1 MTWENGYIG
10 KIPASDWLNVPFD
23 VRRMPEPANEI
34 FGDEKTPNL
43 TASYQTI
50 AAQYQIPQMAYFHA
64 FDTETKVSSR
74 IPIDTHSIE
83 KGYIKAKINQS
94 ERLLELTRTG
104 VSDSELSKYV
114 FDDAMRLSE
123 QVIVRANLLKNELIA
138 TGKCTIKENNLDLT
152 INYGV
157 PDSQTAYEVDFSKDA
172 DVPAQIQAIIDDAT
186 DAGIVINALYTSRK
200 NLTKI
205 RSHASVQKAINGN
218 SSVGA
223 LVTNTQLNAYLNDE
237 FGITQVITNDN
248 VYNSESKTGTD
259 GRPVVTTKRYYPADK
274 MTFLSIPSNGRIG
287 TGLWGDPPEAVNPLM
302 STTTTGTSPYIYIT
316 QWTENDPAVLWTR
329 AGALFVPVLYNPS
342 ALFIATVKNADGTDL
357 SKLSVGSLE
366 LSPSFDSATTSY
378 TATTSN
384 ASNAISATASDPNAT
399 VTIKNG
405 STTITNGGTATWT
418 TGTNTVTVTVSNGA
432 KSKVYTVTV
441 TKS

>member
-10 KIPASDWLNVPFD
+10 KIPATDWLNVPFD
-23 VRRMPEPANEI
+23 VRRMPEPANAI

-50 AAQYQIPQMAYFHA
+50 ASQYQIPQMAYFHA
-64 FDTETKVSSR
+64 FDTETHITSR

-104 VSDSELSKYV
+104 VSNNDLFRYT
-114 FDDAMRLSE
+114 FDDGMRLAE
-123 QVIVRANLLKNELIA
+123 QVVVRVNLLKNELIS
-138 TGKCTIKENNLDLT
+138 TGKCTIKENHLDIT

-157 PDSQTAYEVDFSKDA
+157 PSSNMAYEIDFAKDA
-172 DVPAQIQAIIDDAT
+172 DVPAQLQAIIDDAT
-186 DAGIVINALYTSRK
+186 NAGVVINGLYTSKK

-218 SSVGA
+218 NSVGA

-248 VYNSESKTGTD
+248 VYNAENKIGTD

-274 MTFLSIPSNGRIG
+274 MTFLSIPANGKIG
-287 TGLWGDPPEAVNPLM
+287 IGLWGDPPEALNPLM
-302 STTTTGTSPYIYIT
+302 SATTTSASPYIYIT

-342 ALFIATVKNADGTDL
+342 ALFIATVKN
-357 SKLSVGSLE
+357 S
-366 LSPSFDSATTSY
+366 DS
-378 TATTSN
+378 TA
-384 ASNAISATASDPNAT
+384 
-399 VTIKNG
+399 K
-405 STTITNGGTATWT
+405 
-418 TGTNTVTVTVSNGA
+418 TVSAA
-432 KSKVYTVTV
+432 KE
-441 TKS
+441 